1 MKYVR
6 NSLSFT
12 LVLLSLAGALLSC
25 RAVNVG
31 MYRLGEVL
39 GISPESALLTI
50 PFEYVEVDSSTAG
63 DVKLVGDIDGDGL
76 PDLLIGG
83 MAAYGETLNWYHNPD
98 WSKTEIAT
106 AAVEFTTD
114 GALGDVDGDGD
125 LDIIVPDG
133 DSGNNLM
140 WFENPRPSGDPTV
153 GAQWEKHPIGAVN
166 GNGKDVKPADYD
178 KDGRLDVAT
187 RNNLEAM
194 VFFQTAANTWS
205 KQVFSGVS
213 TGYEGM
219 ASGDIDKDNNTDLVL
234 QGVWLRNP
242 GGAAARIPGNW
253 SQHTIGSAP
262 GNFKALV
269 VDLNQDGKVDVLFSS
284 SEDTA
289 DVDWW
294 TPTASDPTGAWTKH
308 TIINWL
314 EKAHTLQAADMDL
327 DGDLDVVLAQMH
339 TSSATEIMVM
349 ENTDGQATA
358 WQKQV
363 VDTGGIHNGVVADI
377 DNDGDFDIYGANW
390 TGNPPVKLW
399 INHLETISRWMYIQV
414 SAAHAQTFGLAFPDI
429 NGDGKKDIAS
439 GRYWYR
445 NPGGDMAGAWA
456 QLPLPDGMHAA
467 LTLDVDGDALV
478 DLVAHKDET
487 DIALYWLEATSS
499 AGSAWNSVK
508 IGTLP
513 QASHTLGAQG
523 YRVGQ
528 VEAGGKE
535 EVLFSSGAGI
545 YYFRVPASPAGGSWP
560 RVYVNA
566 NPSDEGFALG
576 DIDRDGDLDIAAT
589 TGDSKRVEWYRNPG
603 NGSENWPAFHIGSF
617 DEALFPD
624 RTEVADINKDGR
636 LDIVVSEENGGD
648 ADAQTFW
655 WEAPADPTSANWTR
669 HLITSQATTNS
680 MDVADM
686 DADGDTDVILAEHR
700 GTKKLSIWYNDGSG
714 GLVEAPISSDKES
727 HLGARTVDLD
737 GDGDLDIASIAWDDY
752 QFVHL
757 WRNDGQGSPLP
768 TPTPSPAPVPNP
780 SPTPTSPPG
789 GGTRV
794 TNGLQVLYTFAENG
808 GNVIGDVSGVG
819 SPLNLQ
825 IGSTGAVNWIN
836 GGGLAINASASIT
849 AQSEETK
856 ILSACKAS
864 NELSL
869 EAWIKPAN
877 TNQDGPAR
885 ILTFS
890 LDPLN
895 RNFTLGQEFSTYDVR
910 LRTTTTSENGVPSL
924 ATSSGAVSAQLTHVV
939 FTRAASGVTKIYKN
953 GVEAASG
960 STGGDFSGWDAGHT
974 LALANELSGD
984 RPWLGEYQLVAIYCR
999 GLSAAEVQQNYL
1011 AGPRPSTAQLEPML
1025 YLPAVIKSFYDAN
1038 ANSLAAPPAADAPVV
1053 QPPALE
1059 SGWLDDAPAPQHLG
1073 LLWEVLLAGLG
1084 AGLMIY
1090 LIFRVRWNRRV

>member
-1 MKYVR
+1 MKSSPKNYSVYLIL
-6 NSLSFT
+6 LSFA
-12 LVLLSLAGALLSC
+12 VAALSC
-25 RAVNVG
+25 RAAQVG
-31 MYRLGEVL
+31 LT
-39 GISPESALLTI
+39 GIGDAIGSAPKEALLTI
-50 PFEYVEVDSSTAG
+50 PFEYVEVDGSVSG
-63 DVKLVGDIDGDGL
+63 DVKLVGDIDGDSL
-76 PDLLIGG
+76 PDLIIGG
-83 MAAYGETLNWYHNPD
+83 MPGEKLNWYRNPT
-98 WSKTEIAT
+98 WTKTVIAT
-106 AAVEFTTD
+106 PSNEFTTD

-133 DSGNNLM
+133 DSGDNLV
-140 WFENPRPSGDPTV
+140 WFANPRPGGDPSV
-153 GAQWEKHPIGAVN
+153 GSQWVRHAIGPVN
-166 GNGKDVKPADYD
+166 GWGKDVKPADYD

-187 RNNLEAM
+187 RNNNEVM
-194 VFFQTAANTWS
+194 IFFQTTANTWS

-213 TGYEGM
+213 AGYEGM
-219 ASGDIDKDNNTDLVL
+219 ASGDIDKDTETDLVL

-242 GGAAARIPGNW
+242 GGAAARTPGSW

-294 TPTASDPTGAWTKH
+294 TPSGSDPTGAWTKH
-308 TIINWL
+308 TIVNSL

-363 VDTGGIHNGVVADI
+363 VDTGGIHNGVVADV
-377 DNDGDFDIYGANW
+377 DDDGDFDIYGANW

-399 INHLETISRWMYIQV
+399 INHLETISRWTYIQV
-414 SAAHAQTFGLAFPDI
+414 SSAHEQTFGLAFPDI
-429 NGDGKKDIAS
+429 DGDGKKDIAS

-445 NPGGDMAGAWA
+445 NPGGDMTGAWT

-487 DIALYWLEATSS
+487 DIALYWLEVTSS

-513 QASHTLGAQG
+513 QASHALGAQG

-603 NGSENWPAFHIGSF
+603 NGSENWQAFHIGSF

-624 RTEVADINKDGR
+624 RTEVADVNKDGR
-636 LDIVVSEENGGD
+636 LDILVTEENGGD
-648 ADAQTFW
+648 ADAEIFW

-714 GLVEAPISSDKES
+714 GLVEVPVSSGKES

-737 GDGDLDIASIAWDDY
+737 GDGDRDIVSIAWDES

-757 WRNDGQGSPLP
+757 WRNDGQGSVPPPP
-768 TPTPSPAPVPNP
+768 TPTPVPTA
-780 SPTPTSPPG
+780 TPPPG

-794 TNGLQVLYTFAENG
+794 TNGLQALYTFAENG
-808 GNVIGDVSGVG
+808 GSVIGDVSGVG

-825 IGSTGAVNWIN
+825 IGSPGAVSWIN
-836 GGGLAINASASIT
+836 GGGLAINASASII
-849 AQSEETK
+849 AQSDETK
-856 ILSACKAS
+856 IVSACKAS
-864 NELSL
+864 NELTL

-877 TNQDGPAR
+877 STQDGPAR
-885 ILTFS
+885 IVTFS
-890 LDPLN
+890 LDSLS
-895 RNFTLGQEFSTYDVR
+895 RNFTLGQEFSAYDVR
-910 LRTTTTSENGVPSL
+910 LRTTTTSDNGVPSL
-924 ATSSGAVSAQLTHVV
+924 ATSSGAVNTQLTHVV
-939 FTRAASGVTKIYKN
+939 FTRATSGVTKIYVN
-953 GVEAASG
+953 GGEATSG
-960 STGGDFSGWDAGHT
+960 NTGGDFSGWDAGHT

-984 RPWLGEYQLVAIYCR
+984 RPWLGEYQLAAIYCR

-1025 YLPAVIKSFYDAN
+1025 YLPAVIKSLYDAN
-1038 ANSLAAPPAADAPVV
+1038 ANSQAAPPAVDAPVV

-1059 SGWLDDAPAPQHLG
+1059 PGWLEEAPAPQNPAV
-1073 LLWEVLLAGLG
+1073 LWDVLLAALG
-1084 AGLMIY
+1084 AIVLIY
-1090 LIFRVRWNRRV
+1090 LIYRVKWNR